1 MSMFSTFDAFSAE
14 SLGHKVNFF
23 WPSVTGLKKEAKV
36 PGSSSPSSGSQGAG
50 AGAGAGAGTS
60 DVGSN
65 GKDGIKKPEVNQRPR
80 RQPRFAVEL
89 DGVHCFET
97 IIPY

>member
-1 MSMFSTFDAFSAE
+1 MLMSMFSTFDAFSAE
-14 SLGHKVNFF
+14 SLGHKVSFSGF
-23 WPSVTGLKKEAKV
+23 KKEAKV
-36 PGSSSPSSGSQGAG
+36 PESSSPSSGPQGAN
-50 AGAGAGAGTS
+50 
-60 DVGSN
+60 DVGNKS
-65 GKDGIKKPEVNQRPR
+65 KDGIKKPQVNPPHPR

>member
-1 MSMFSTFDAFSAE
+1 MFMSMFSTFDAFSAE
-14 SLGHKVNFF
+14 SLGHKASFS
-23 WPSVTGLKKEAKV
+23 WPSVAGLKKEATV
-36 PGSSSPSSGSQGAG
+36 SGSSSPSSGSQGAT
-50 AGAGAGAGTS
+50 AS
-60 DVGSN
+60 DIGN
-65 GKDGIKKPEVNQRPR
+65 KGKDGIKKPEVNQRPR